1 MSCFWYSVSCLAFKN
16 INIEQI
22 VFLKTHCPESV
33 RWVRIMEESKKN
45 KKHNK
50 AHRFSYQT
58 IFKEGEED
66 IGTEREKWDQI
77 FKKDL

>member
-1 MSCFWYSVSCLAFKN
+1 
-16 INIEQI
+16 
-22 VFLKTHCPESV
+22 
-33 RWVRIMEESKKN
+33 MEESKKN